1 MKGELIIKYYTIS
14 EISILLG
21 ISEKSIRN
29 KITKLELK
37 KSKSVNRFSL
47 YTNKDL
53 EILRGDR
60 RLNNLKHEQT
70 FEQLVYERSQRPVTI
85 TYYIYESKINE

>member
-1 MKGELIIKYYTIS
+1 MKRTLIVKYYSIS
-14 EISILLG
+14 EMSILLG

-37 KSKSVNRFSL
+37 KTKSVNRFSL

-60 RLNNLKHEQT
+60 RLNNLKREQT
-70 FEQLVYERSQRPVTI
+70 YEQLVYERSQRPIVI
-85 TYYIYESKINE
+85 TYYIYESKMNE

>member
-1 MKGELIIKYYTIS
+1 MKRTLIVKYYSIS
-14 EISILLG
+14 EMSILLG

-37 KSKSVNRFSL
+37 KTKSVNRFAL

-60 RLNNLKHEQT
+60 RLNNLKREQT
-70 FEQLVYERSQRPVTI
+70 YEQLVYERSQRPIVI
-85 TYYIYESKINE
+85 TYYIYESKMNE

>member
-1 MKGELIIKYYTIS
+1 MKGTLIVKYYSIS
-14 EISILLG
+14 EMSMLLG
-21 ISEKSIRN
+21 ISEKSILN

-47 YTNKDL
+47 YTSKDL

-70 FEQLVYERSQRPVTI
+70 YEQLVYERSQRPVVI
-85 TYYIYESKINE
+85 TYHIYESKMNE

>member
-1 MKGELIIKYYTIS
+1 MKGTLIVKYYSIS
-14 EISILLG
+14 EMSMLLG

-47 YTNKDL
+47 YTSKDL

-70 FEQLVYERSQRPVTI
+70 YEQLVYERSQRPVVI
-85 TYYIYESKINE
+85 TYHIYESKMNE